1 MNLKKTGKKSNGLT
15 PGGKSN
21 RSMTNL
27 ATQAINKKPAQYTDS
42 GQNFKDANNNMI
54 KGSQVDEGE
63 LSPVIRKSPMRP
75 FVVGSKDS
83 MYPGENLYLSNK
95 PLQIRSSTRGQMAQ
109 GVKDIKS
116 TKMQRQSSMKSIPE
130 KRMQSSMK
138 SIPKKRMQASMKG
151 EKLAPAKMQS
161 GSMKREVRDIKRK

>member
-109 GVKDIKS
+109 GVKD
-116 TKMQRQSSMKSIPE
+116 TPAKM
-130 KRMQSSMK
+130 RMQSSMK
-138 SIPKKRMQASMKG
+138 SIPKKRMQASMTGK
-151 EKLAPAKMQS
+151 KLTPAKMQS
-161 GSMKREVRDIKRK
+161 GSMKREVRDIKKK

>member
-27 ATQAINKKPAQYTDS
+27 ATNAMNKRPAQYTDS

-75 FVVGSKDS
+75 YVEGGKDS
-83 MYPGENLYLSNK
+83 MYSGEKLYLTDK
-95 PLQIRSSTRGQMAQ
+95 PLQIRNSTRAQMKT
-109 GVKDIKS
+109 GVKVKRALKS
-116 TKMQRQSSMKSIPE
+116 
-130 KRMQSSMK
+130 
-138 SIPKKRMQASMKG
+138 ASG
-151 EKLAPAKMQS
+151 IAK
-161 GSMKREVRDIKRK
+161 